1 MRVLVVGAGPTGL
14 TAANE
19 LCFKGIKPKVIEKRT
34 NASNLSRAIG
44 ILSKTL
50 DDFEHL
56 GIKSTFLERGVHI
69 THANLFL
76 DNTLAMNLNI
86 AKLTNGINVISLPQD
101 QTEKILED
109 NLNKNDVFVEYGVGY
124 ESVVKNAD
132 NSLDVTFSN
141 GKTETFDFIIGCDGS
156 NSRVASSIGIKK
168 VGYTLPEDWFIVDF
182 YSKAQNIDCASICRC
197 NEGLR
202 FIMRM
207 ADKRYRIV
215 SNYKVDLDKLPHNLE
230 VSSVFR
236 EAAFKITVAQVKTY
250 SKDNIVLCGDA
261 AHTHSPVGGRGMN
274 LGIND
279 AFNAVQAIVENDL
292 NKYNTC
298 QHKKCEE
305 IIKMTE
311 TMRKRITSNNP
322 LSKLMLKFFVG
333 ILSRTERIQR
343 IVAKRV
349 TRF

>member
-19 LCFKGIKPKVIEKRT
+19 LCFNGIKPKVIEKRT
-34 NASNLSRAIG
+34 NASNFSRAIG

-56 GIKSTFLERGVHI
+56 GIKSTVLERGVHI
-69 THANLFL
+69 THATLFL

-141 GKTETFDFIIGCDGS
+141 GKIETFDFIIGCDGS
-156 NSRVASSIGIKK
+156 NSRVASSIGIEK

-182 YSKAQNIDCASICRC
+182 YSKAQNIDCASISRC

-236 EAAFKITVAQVKTY
+236 EATFKITVAQVKTY

-298 QHKKCEE
+298 QHKKGEE
-305 IIKMTE
+305 IMKMTE

-322 LSKLMLKFFVG
+322 LNKLMFKFFVG
-333 ILSRTERIQR
+333 ILSRTERLQR